1 MSKRFLLVLAVLVA
15 LMATAFTAWLRISVF
30 YDPDGLNYYNAG
42 KSDAIADL
50 RKGLLR
56 IKDDPSDT
64 LNDRI
69 FKEDLQK
76 DLGIARDTLTVDSVH
91 IQLEDYI
98 RGYNEVMAPAI
109 RDHLDR
115 AKLDLLERQVADEV
129 EQRTQKAEYDI
140 YSAVLGE
147 MEQDLAMVL
156 VLGDK
161 TWDRLSNLEPEFRY
175 RYDLK
180 QIVEDWSSPPP
191 APLSASRD
199 EAIKDYGVK
208 NSTPLFLKQRFDVK
222 SKCLIISEGELRDVF
237 TRSKNS
243 IDGWRAY
250 YRKYPS
256 SPGFIR
262 LSRVGFNRQMT
273 EAVVY
278 VERACGSL
286 CADGHFKLLEKERGR
301 WYIRN
306 SIQFYAS

>member
-15 LMATAFTAWLRISVF
+15 LLATAFTAWLRISVF
-30 YDPDGLNYYNAG
+30 SDPDGLNYYNEG
-42 KSDAIADL
+42 KSDAITDL

-56 IKDDPSDT
+56 IKDDQSDT
-64 LNDRI
+64 LKERI
-69 FKEDLQK
+69 FKEDLPN
-76 DLGIARDTLTVDSVH
+76 LGIARDALNVDSVH
-91 IQLEDYI
+91 IQLADYI
-98 RGYNEVMAPAI
+98 RGYNEVMDPAI
-109 RDHLDR
+109 RDHLGSDELDR
-115 AKLDLLERQVADEV
+115 FERQVADDL
-129 EQRTQKAEYDI
+129 EQRTQNAEYDV
-140 YSAVLGE
+140 YSVVLGE
-147 MEQDLAMVL
+147 MEQDQVMVL

-161 TWDRLSNLEPEFRY
+161 TWDRLSNLEPEFPHRY
-175 RYDLK
+175 ELK
-180 QIVEDWSSPPP
+180 QIVEDWVSTPL
-191 APLSASRD
+191 APLSAGRQ

-208 NSTPLFLKQRFDVK
+208 NNTPLFLKQRFDVK
-222 SKCLIISEGELRDVF
+222 SKCLIISEGELRAVF
-237 TRSKNS
+237 TGSKNS

-256 SPGFIR
+256 SPGFIM

-286 CADGHFKLLEKERGR
+286 CADGLFKLLEKEGDR